1 MYSKQWTVS
10 VHRTGYQPL
19 GLRRVMYG
27 ILTQEY
33 AEILSDLGFNNE
45 GPHTMDT
52 IADIYDSLHQ
62 RLISLPPTL

>member
-1 MYSKQWTVS
+1 
-10 VHRTGYQPL
+10 
-19 GLRRVMYG
+19 MYG